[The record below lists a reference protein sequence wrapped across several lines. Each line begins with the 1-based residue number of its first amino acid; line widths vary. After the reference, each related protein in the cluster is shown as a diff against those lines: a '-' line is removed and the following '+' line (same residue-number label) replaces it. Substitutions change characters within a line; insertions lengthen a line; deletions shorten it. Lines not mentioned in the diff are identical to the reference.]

1 MNETLQRKSIPLPSS
16 CPSVQSPHPSFWA
29 PFALVPSGQ
38 RGDATR
44 SLDTPEGVGDRL
56 RAAAFA
62 EIQAREAFLWAASQF
77 KDAPESLTRAWT
89 SLSQAENRHLE
100 WLLQRMSELNVDV
113 QARKVSDFLWISLV
127 TCKSAREFALYM
139 ASAEERGRKAGVR
152 FQQAL
157 QATDPKTAEIFGK
170 IAEEEVAH
178 IALAEKYFPAQ

>member
-1 MNETLQRKSIPLPSS
+1 MIETISEESASLNPP
-16 CPSVQSPHPSFWA
+16 PAVTWA
-29 PFALVPSGQ
+29 PFVLVP
-38 RGDATR
+38 RGNKSDAPR

-56 RAAAFA
+56 RSAAFA

-77 KDAPESLTRAWT
+77 TDAPEALKRAWIG
-89 SLSQAENRHLE
+89 LSQAEDRHLN
-100 WLLQRMSELNVDV
+100 WLLQRMTELNVDV
-113 QARKVSDFLWISLV
+113 QARKVSDYLWISLI

-152 FQQAL
+152 FQQGL
-157 QATDPKTAEIFGK
+157 QASDPKTAEIFGK